1 MPRITAVE
9 LKQIYSTTVDNGDL
23 LPFIDAANLLV
34 NEELSA
40 SGLSE
45 DRKKLIELYLAAHFT
60 TISLEKGGLIR
71 KKIGDA
77 EEEYQA
83 FNSRNVQVLGLTATR
98 FGQQAILL
106 DKSGKLGT
114 LSAKP
119 VKAQFKV
126 ISTVPNSEIRD
137 AD

>member
-1 MPRITAVE
+1 MARITATE
-9 LKQIYSTTVDNGDL
+9 LKQIYTTSISDGAL
-23 LPFIDAANLLV
+23 QPFIDAANLLV

-40 SGLSE
+40 SGLSD
-45 DRKKLIELYLAAHFT
+45 DRKKIIELYLAAHFT
-60 TISLEKGGLIR
+60 TITLEKGGLLR

-83 FNSRNVQVLGLTATR
+83 FNSRNIQVLGLTATR
-98 FGQQAILL
+98 FGQQALLL
-106 DKSGKLGT
+106 DTSGKLGA

-126 ISTVPNSEIRD
+126 VSTVPNSAIGD
-137 AD
+137 PD